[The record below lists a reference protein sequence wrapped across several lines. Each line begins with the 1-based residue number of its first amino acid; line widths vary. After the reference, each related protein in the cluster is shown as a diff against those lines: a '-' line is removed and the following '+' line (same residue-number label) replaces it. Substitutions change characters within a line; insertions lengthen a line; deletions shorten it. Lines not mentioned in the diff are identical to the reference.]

1 LDFSRG
7 IALGLLLAPLACGNV
22 QGDSDDDRCGEIGR
36 TRLTSTAAD
45 DKGYPASDAIDAMLA
60 GRDGTGQPVWL
71 TGPPELWAEQGV
83 EVPPDRSGLA
93 RLNVEVTR
101 IEEVRYSGDPE
112 SGWNDLC
119 ESERLEISL
128 QANLALEDVEASLL
142 GRARLVVSKGQPPEQ
157 LVASLSVDGWDPNDC
172 HLVTGGG
179 NVVTCGFTPVHA
191 TTRCLGAAE
200 LSGIE
205 LLGPE
210 PEALLAEAND
220 ASPRRLACQGAS
232 AELEFELHAPA
243 RFCPIGTG
251 TTQAAPALATL
262 ESVEL
267 GIPATQVPTLIS
279 ECSGGYPPCGGLSLF
294 VPLRT
299 RDDAMT
305 VYFALSRD
313 DAGSTSVAID
323 VVGRTEPLYWGD
335 YIAPHADGLPN
346 CSTD

>member
-1 LDFSRG
+1 LDYSRG

-93 RLNVEVTR
+93 RLSVEVTR
-101 IEEVRYSGDPE
+101 IEEVRYSGDAE

-128 QANLALEDVEASLL
+128 QASVALEDVDASLL
-142 GRARLVVSKGQPPEQ
+142 GRARLVLSKGQASDE
-157 LVASLSVDGWDPNDC
+157 LVASFSVDGWDPNDC
-172 HLVTGGG
+172 HLGAGDG
-179 NVVTCGFTPVHA
+179 DVVTCGFTPLHA
-191 TTRCLGAAE
+191 TTRCLDAVE
-200 LSGIE
+200 LSDIE
-205 LLGPE
+205 LLGLDPQ
-210 PEALLAEAND
+210 ALLAEASG
-220 ASPRRLACQGAS
+220 ASPRQLACQGAP
-232 AELEFELHAPA
+232 AELGFELHAPA

-251 TTQAAPALATL
+251 TTRVAPALATL
-262 ESVEL
+262 ESLEL
-267 GIPATQVPTLIS
+267 GIPAMQVATLIS
-279 ECSGGYPPCGGLSLF
+279 ECSGGYPPCGGLSVF
-294 VPLRT
+294 VPLLT

-305 VYFALSRD
+305 VQFALSHD
-313 DAGSTSVAID
+313 DAGRATVAID
-323 VVGRTEPLYWGD
+323 VVGRTDLLYWGD
-335 YIAPHADGLPN
+335 YIPPHADGLPK